1 MISFKRQ
8 PSTMDGSSRQ
18 PKKRHPK
25 TYFSLEKRTICQ
37 DISSTSQ
44 KKYLEQLCQKKKDLV
59 TNLSDLRVK
68 LSYVVPER
76 YVPPTYKSH
85 WDFVL
90 DEMVLL
96 FSLKRW
102 IETRVHGCL
111 RRTKVEGSCCLSSR
125 VRSSTVHVQKE
136 RKRTLFQRRSI
147 FLFISSMP

>member
-1 MISFKRQ
+1 
-8 PSTMDGSSRQ
+8 MDGSSRQ

-90 DEMVLL
+90 DEMVL
-96 FSLKRW
+96 
-102 IETRVHGCL
+102 
-111 RRTKVEGSCCLSSR
+111 
-125 VRSSTVHVQKE
+125 
-136 RKRTLFQRRSI
+136 I
-147 FLFISSMP
+147 FLSQAMNRNSCTRMSTKNESGRFMLPIVSHTKLNSTCAKREKKNAIPKKKYLSIHK